1 MITKQQLTA
10 AIRKL
15 GLSGQNVCIHSSL
28 RSFGDRLEKGP
39 ATVAE
44 AFLGEGCTILVP
56 SFSYEYQ
63 TAPDPQYMP
72 ERNAYPYEGA
82 PELEEN
88 GVYQA
93 DTAPVSKDMGAFP
106 AYLVTREDSMR
117 GGNPLN
123 SFAAAGKNAA
133 ALVGGQ
139 SAKDVYAPF
148 RELCRTD
155 GFVLLLGVGLTRCTA
170 IHYAEQQAG
179 RELFVRWAK
188 APGGKTIPVQT
199 GSCSEGFEAFAP
211 VLAPAVRTVQVG
223 ESRWQVIRAREL
235 VRLCADAIRKNPGIT
250 HCGDPD
256 CGRCNDAVRGGPV
269 INFEW

>member
-10 AIRKL
+10 AIREL
-15 GLSGQNVCIHSSL
+15 GLSEQNVCIHSSL
-28 RSFGDRLEKGP
+28 RSFGDRLENGP

-72 ERNAYPYEGA
+72 ERNAYPYEEA

-93 DTAPVSKDMGAFP
+93 DTAPVSRDMGAFP

-133 ALVGGQ
+133 ALVEGQ

-188 APGGKTIPVQT
+188 APEGKTIPVQT

-223 ESRWQVIRAREL
+223 ESRWQVIWAREL

>member
-10 AIRKL
+10 AIREL

-28 RSFGDRLEKGP
+28 RSFGDRLENGP

-93 DTAPVSKDMGAFP
+93 DTAPVSRDMGAFP

-133 ALVGGQ
+133 ALVEGQ

-170 IHYAEQQAG
+170 IHYAERRRAG
-179 RELFVRWAK
+179 NCLCAGQKRPRGKPFPCRRGAVPKGLKLLHRVFSARCPHRAG
-188 APGGKTIPVQT
+188 GGK
-199 GSCSEGFEAFAP
+199 
-211 VLAPAVRTVQVG
+211 QVASDLG
-223 ESRWQVIRAREL
+223 
-235 VRLCADAIRKNPGIT
+235 
-250 HCGDPD
+250 
-256 CGRCNDAVRGGPV
+256 
-269 INFEW
+269 